1 MNNKQYL
8 TNKSFC
14 PLPWTGVHF
23 NTDGEVKNCI
33 ISTEVLGDLADNE
46 LVDIMRGP
54 NNQKIKQDML
64 ADTKPANCSGC
75 HMLEENKRSFDIVS
89 SRVYY
94 LKELRDVALDTY
106 KSLDTFDLYH
116 TDIRWN
122 NTCNHA
128 CVYCEPKYSS
138 RWAEELKE
146 YVPKPDVASTKQYV
160 FERVEQLKNVYLA
173 GGEPLLM
180 KENEEF
186 LKLLLEKN
194 PNVSLRVNTNL
205 SRTHTQV
212 FDLIC
217 KFKNV
222 HWTVS
227 VETTGKEFE
236 YIRYGGNWQHFSEN
250 LYKIRQLGH
259 KISFNMLWFLLNYKS
274 IFTTIDYFIDLGF
287 HYNSYVLSPIT
298 WPPELDLRNV
308 PNHVLDELTH
318 ELKRRIEQQP
328 GYLLE
333 DGYRIMLS
341 HINSPFNRNIDAA
354 KRYIQSIDSR
364 RGLDS
369 HQIFKDVYDVL

>member
-1 MNNKQYL
+1 M
-8 TNKSFC
+8 
-14 PLPWTGVHF
+14 
-23 NTDGEVKNCI
+23 
-33 ISTEVLGDLADNE
+33 
-46 LVDIMRGP
+46 
-54 NNQKIKQDML
+54 
-64 ADTKPANCSGC
+64 
-75 HMLEENKRSFDIVS
+75 
-89 SRVYY
+89 
-94 LKELRDVALDTY
+94 
-106 KSLDTFDLYH
+106 DTFNLYH

-146 YVPKPDVASTKQYV
+146 VVPKPNVEFTKQYV
-160 FERVEQLKNVYLA
+160 FDRVAQLKNVYLA

-180 KENEEF
+180 KENEQF

-217 KFKNV
+217 QFKNV

-227 VETTGKEFE
+227 VETLGKEFE
-236 YIRYGGNWQHFSEN
+236 YVRYGGNWQHFSEN
-250 LYKIRQLGH
+250 LHKISQLKH

-274 IFTTIDYFIDLGF
+274 IFTAIDYFVDLGF
-287 HYNSYVLSPIT
+287 HNNSYVLSPIT
-298 WPPELDLRNV
+298 WPPELDVRNL
-308 PNHVLDELTH
+308 PAQVLDQLTLELN
-318 ELKRRIEQQP
+318 RRIQQQP

-333 DGYRIMLS
+333 DGYHIMLT
-341 HINSPFNRNIDAA
+341 HLNSTFNRNIDAS

-369 HQIFKDVYDVL
+369 RQIFKDVYDVL